1 MKQRKI
7 VLDKSRN
14 WVSDLYGEPE
24 LPSEISGTELDLVH
38 ARLGDGWHFPTL
50 AELKE
55 LTD

>member
-7 VLDKSRN
+7 VLGKSRN

-24 LPSEISGTELDLVH
+24 LPSEISGTDLDLVH
-38 ARLGDGWHFPTL
+38 VRLGNGWRLPTL